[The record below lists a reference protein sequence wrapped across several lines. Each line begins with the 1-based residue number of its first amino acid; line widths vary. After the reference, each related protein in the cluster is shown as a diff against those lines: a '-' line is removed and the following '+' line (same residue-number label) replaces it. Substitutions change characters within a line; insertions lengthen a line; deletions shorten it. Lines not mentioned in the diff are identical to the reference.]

1 MTYLAKCIQENSS
14 VKISVEISRPWRR
27 IPLHVREHEVL
38 ILLRSTVK
46 QKNSSFFVISLVIY
60 GTYVTLCL
68 SQRSKRS
75 SCSLR
80 SKYGDNLPGINQGLA
95 QPCAKSRALNDRCD
109 RCERCQT
116 HRMHLKRHVKTPCQ
130 GTCCRWSCLQT
141 AGHHDPPQRTPQMGL
156 FSLRCEMWDAR
167 WARENAMDFRPPNKI
182 LTLGSPEEV
191 VAVGPCKKL
200 HAGDIYKQKLLWNHS
215 QRLYC
220 SLGTPRQ
227 IKETQGL
234 KATRLEM
241 PNHWI
246 RFKARIFHFCGYNS
260 IQTTLQKTFRTF
272 KS

>member
-1 MTYLAKCIQENSS
+1 M
-14 VKISVEISRPWRR
+14 
-27 IPLHVREHEVL
+27 
-38 ILLRSTVK
+38 
-46 QKNSSFFVISLVIY
+46 ISLVIY

-95 QPCAKSRALNDRCD
+95 RPCAKSRALNDRCD

-116 HRMHLKRHVKTPCQ
+116 HRMHLKRHVK
-130 GTCCRWSCLQT
+130 RHAKELVV
-141 AGHHDPPQRTPQMGL
+141 AGHASKQQVTMTHRSAHLKWDC
-156 FSLRCEMWDAR
+156 FHWDARCEMRGEPGKCDGFQATKQNTDP
-167 WARENAMDFRPPNKI
+167 REPRRSCCSCW
-182 LTLGSPEEV
+182 TLQ
-191 VAVGPCKKL
+191 KL

-241 PNHWI
+241 PNDWI
-246 RFKARIFHFCGYNS
+246 RFKARIYHFYGYN
-260 IQTTLQKTFRTF
+260 
-272 KS
+272 